1 MQTENVLYGFLCFAV
16 SSVMDEFLRKMDKTM
31 QRCHMAPDGSRII
44 AGVSGGADSVC
55 LLTALCRLSGQ
66 RKFRIRAVHVHHGLR
81 ANADGDEAFVRKL
94 CDALSVPLTVVHA
107 DVQAAA
113 KQGKTGVEEAGR
125 EIRYQAFFRAAAAWD
140 REEQSAGSPAHPG
153 ALPESP
159 AEQEQGSLIR
169 QNGRAL
175 IAVAHH
181 MEDLT
186 ETVLFNLCR
195 GSGLSGL
202 CGIRPVSGRIIRPF
216 IEMTRGEIE
225 AELTREGQPFR
236 TDESNGDTA
245 YTRNFL
251 RLQII
256 PMLQKNVNAAA
267 QANIARAAGE
277 ALEAREYIEGKV
289 RECCE
294 KCVSNRGAFR
304 CADLSAL
311 AAEAPFLQRQV
322 LYRMVAEAAGKR
334 KDITSA
340 HIDLLQQLCVSGGSA
355 EISLPYGL
363 VARKVY
369 KELFIGPAG
378 DVLPWEKDLRTGSS
392 GAERFP
398 SDVCRYRWRII
409 AAAQVPRPVPANEYT
424 KWFDYDKIGSFP
436 VFRTRKPGDRITVTE
451 DGSRKT
457 LSRLFIDCKVPAD
470 LRRRIVF
477 PASGDEVLWI
487 PGCRM
492 SARYK
497 VSDTTKTVLEISAA
511 DGGQDG

>member
-1 MQTENVLYGFLCFAV
+1 
-16 SSVMDEFLRKMDKTM
+16 
-31 QRCHMAPDGSRII
+31 
-44 AGVSGGADSVC
+44 
-55 LLTALCRLSGQ
+55 
-66 RKFRIRAVHVHHGLR
+66 
-81 ANADGDEAFVRKL
+81 
-94 CDALSVPLTVVHA
+94 
-107 DVQAAA
+107 
-113 KQGKTGVEEAGR
+113 
-125 EIRYQAFFRAAAAWD
+125 
-140 REEQSAGSPAHPG
+140 
-153 ALPESP
+153 
-159 AEQEQGSLIR
+159 
-169 QNGRAL
+169 
-175 IAVAHH
+175 

-378 DVLPWEKDLRTGSS
+378 DVLPW
-392 GAERFP
+392 
-398 SDVCRYRWRII
+398 WRII

-470 LRRRIVF
+470 LRGRIVF

>member
-1 MQTENVLYGFLCFAV
+1 MQTEDVLYGFLCSDV
-16 SSVMDEFLRKMDKTM
+16 SVNMEEFLRKMDKTM

-55 LLTALCRLSGQ
+55 LLTALCRLSGK
-66 RKFRIRAVHVHHGLR
+66 RRFRIRAVHVHHGLR

-94 CDALSVPLTVVHA
+94 CHELSVPLTVVHA

-125 EIRYQAFFRAAAAWD
+125 EIRYQEFFQAAAAWD
-140 REEQSAGSPAHPG
+140 QEVENAGSSDHPG
-153 ALPESP
+153 SQPEST
-159 AEQEQGSLIR
+159 AGREQGA
-169 QNGRAL
+169 GGKAL

-181 MEDLT
+181 MEDLA

-202 CGIRPVSGRIIRPF
+202 CGIRPVSGRIIRPL

-225 AELTREGQPFR
+225 AELAREGRSFR
-236 TDESNGDTA
+236 VDESNADTV

-256 PMLQKNVNAAA
+256 PMLQENVNPAA
-267 QANIARAAGE
+267 QANIARTAGE
-277 ALEAREYIEGKV
+277 ALEAREYIDGKV
-289 RECCE
+289 LECCE
-294 KCVSNRGAFR
+294 KCISNRGAFR

-311 AAEAPFLQRQV
+311 AVEDPFLQRQV
-322 LYRMVAEAAGKR
+322 LYRVVTEAAGKR

-340 HIDLLQQLCVSGGSA
+340 HIDLLQQLCRAGGSA
-355 EISLPYGL
+355 EISLPYSL
-363 VARKVY
+363 TARKVY
-369 KELFIGPAG
+369 DELFIGPAG
-378 DVLPWEKDLRTGSS
+378 DVLPRMEELRTGSA
-392 GAERFP
+392 GAVRFP
-398 SDVCRYRWRII
+398 DSVCRYRWRLI
-409 AAAQVPRPVPANEYT
+409 AATQVPRPVPANEYT

-470 LRRRIVF
+470 LRDSIVF